1 MIETSE
7 DLRDLYDNAP
17 CGYLTLSPDGLIT
30 NVNATLIGWTGHDRA
45 SLLGKRFMDLLP
57 VAGRI
62 FYETHFAP
70 LLRMQGQFNEV
81 ALDIVTPA
89 GTRLPVLA
97 NASERRAEDGS
108 LVYTRLSLFQ
118 ATQRRR
124 HERALGDANA
134 AATALN
140 QELSAVLAYEKQT
153 AELREQFIAVLG
165 HDLRN
170 PLAGIEGGR
179 RFIQRTCPDDAK
191 VQSVLKLMGESITRM
206 SRLID
211 DVMDLARSRLG
222 GGIGLDRVADQRIEP
237 TLLQVIDEM
246 QAGHA
251 GRVIQSRLDLTRPVD
266 VDHARIAQ
274 MFSNLLGN
282 AINHGAPDQP
292 VIVEAVIA
300 DGHFKLAIANGGE
313 PISEAAME
321 RLFQP
326 FYRGHV
332 RPSMQGLGLGL
343 YIAKQIADAH
353 GGCLE
358 VKSDVGE
365 TRFTFRMPVT

>member
-1 MIETSE
+1 MSEANE

-17 CGYLTLSPDGLIT
+17 CGYLTLSPDGLIA
-30 NVNATLIGWTGHDRA
+30 NVNATFLGWTGHDRA

-81 ALDIVTPA
+81 ALDIVTEA

-124 HERALGDANA
+124 HERELGDANA

-140 QELSAVLAYEKQT
+140 QELSAGLAYERQT

-179 RFIQRTCPDDAK
+179 RFIQRACPDDEK
-191 VQSVLKLMGESITRM
+191 VQGVLQLMGESITRM

-222 GGIGLDRVADQRIEP
+222 GGIGLQRVADQRVEP
-237 TLLQVIDEM
+237 TLLQVIHEM

-251 GRVIQSRLDLTRPVD
+251 GRVIESRLDLARPVD
-266 VDHARIAQ
+266 VDHSRLAQ

-282 AINHGAPDQP
+282 AISHGAPDQP
-292 VIVEAVIA
+292 IIVEAVIA
-300 DGHFKLAIANGGE
+300 DGHFQLAIANGGD
-313 PISEAAME
+313 PIPPSTME

-326 FYRGHV
+326 FYRGDV
-332 RPSMQGLGLGL
+332 RPSLQGLGLGL
-343 YIAKQIADAH
+343 YIASQIADAH
-353 GGCLE
+353 GGRIE
-358 VKSDVGE
+358 VKSDATE
-365 TRFTFRMPVT
+365 TRFTFRMPVA